1 MLFSRNSQWLGKTE
15 ARSAYLCS
23 LSQMK
28 LEKVEEERSWDFP
41 RRLFGDLKNFKRWD
55 LFYFLPACHS
65 VGYEKLTEM
74 PFTKTDC

>member
-1 MLFSRNSQWLGKTE
+1 
-15 ARSAYLCS
+15 
-23 LSQMK
+23 MK